1 MLDFK
6 IKSVKAIE
14 VLDSRGRPTLKTV
27 VKTGSG
33 EGYFIVP
40 AGASKGSNEALE
52 LRDGGKRYGGLGVL
66 KAVFNVNAII
76 SKMIIGED
84 SREQEKID
92 KIMIEADSTENKS
105 RLGANSILSVSGAV
119 ARAAANT
126 AGLALYRY
134 LGGSGSWIMPVP
146 LMNVINGGLHA
157 GNELGIQEFMIAPIR
172 FDSFKEALTA
182 AVETYMTLK
191 DVIKGIY
198 GKNAV
203 NIGDEG
209 GFAPP
214 MRNTRDALLVLS
226 ESIKKAGYSDKIFIL
241 LDCAATNFYDKE
253 RNKYLLDGLEM
264 EPGDLLEYYSELV
277 DEYNIVSIEDPF
289 HEEDFESFA
298 ELTKRLGNR
307 IQIVGDDIFVTN
319 VRRIEMGIRK
329 RAANAVLIKPNQ
341 VGTITETLEAI
352 RIATRAGY
360 SVVISHRSGETEDSF
375 ISDLSVAVR
384 AGQIKAGAPCR
395 GERVSKYNR
404 LLEIEDELPDS
415 RYYGERFF
423 RQASL

>member
-1 MLDFK
+1 MLDFR
-6 IKSVKAIE
+6 IRSIKAIE

-40 AGASKGSNEALE
+40 AGASKGTNEALE
-52 LRDGGKRYGGLGVL
+52 LRDGGRRYGGFGVL
-66 KAVFNVNAII
+66 KAVFNVNSII
-76 SKMIIGED
+76 SKMLTGED

-92 KIMIEADSTENKS
+92 KMMIEADSTENKS
-105 RLGANSILSVSGAV
+105 RFGANSILSVSGAV
-119 ARAAANT
+119 ARAAADT

-157 GNELGIQEFMIAPIR
+157 GNELRIQEFMIAPIG
-172 FDSFKEALTA
+172 FDSFREALVA
-182 AVETYMTLK
+182 AAETYMTLR

-198 GKNAV
+198 GKNAI

-214 MRNTRDALLVLS
+214 MKNTRDALLVLS

-253 RNKYLLDGLEM
+253 RGKYQLDGMEL
-264 EPGDLLEYYSELV
+264 EPGDLLDYYSELV

-289 HEEDFESFA
+289 HEEDFESFS
-298 ELTKRLGNR
+298 EFTSKLGSKV
-307 IQIVGDDIFVTN
+307 QIVGDDLFVTN
-319 VRRIEMGIRK
+319 VKRIEMGISK
-329 RAANAVLIKPNQ
+329 KAANAVLIKPNQ
-341 VGTITETLEAI
+341 VGTITETFEAI
-352 RIATRAGY
+352 RTALRAGY
-360 SVVISHRSGETEDSF
+360 SIIISHRSGETEDSF
-375 ISDLSVAVR
+375 IADLSVAVR

-395 GERVSKYNR
+395 GERVAKYNR
-404 LLEIEDELPDS
+404 LIEIEDELPDS

-423 RQASL
+423 RRAVL